1 MKISDYQEKIE
12 FWAETRGLNKPEF
25 AERQCSKVMEEVG
38 EFAGNL
44 VRGRCVKDDIGDI
57 FVTVVILAKQKNIQ
71 VDFGKKELT
80 DDVYLGE
87 PVRIYSLIGSLVSC
101 KSDIQFKSIS
111 SLLMKE
117 LLTFCI
123 LNDIYFVECIKIA
136 WNEIKSRKGKMVN
149 GTFIKEADLVS

>member
-12 FWAETRGLNKPEF
+12 FWAETRGLNNPEF

-44 VRGRCVKDDIGDI
+44 VRGKCVKDDIGDI

-87 PVRIYSLIGSLVSC
+87 PIRIYSLIGSLVSC